1 MHKFQAGSV
10 SFSDL
15 EPWGDDGTKKKFSEQ
30 FAFAEGIMSMSLGQD
45 NVLSD
50 PQSKLR

>member
-10 SFSDL
+10 SFNDL
-15 EPWGDDGTKKKFSEQ
+15 EPWGDGETKKKFSEQ
-30 FAFAEGIMSMSLGQD
+30 FAFAEGMMAMSLGTE